1 MVTANLLNTGTDDT
15 VGNCTE
21 MGEPRPSGF
30 DDASHLLIRGNFH
43 WAFEIPAHI
52 MRGERFQLR
61 ATFCCE
67 VLTGKIGVSVEMY
80 RYEEKACLCH
90 YAPFSCLPI
99 IHQFL
104 NNTKLKAHIQLFDVM
119 NRRCC
124 EQKRKS
130 DNFHIWENKLN
141 KCLTV
146 C

>member
-1 MVTANLLNTGTDDT
+1 MVTANLLNMGTDDT

-30 DDASHLLIRGNFH
+30 DDASRLLIRGNFH

-67 VLTGKIGVSVEMY
+67 VLSEKIGVSLEMS
-80 RYEEKACLCH
+80 RCEEKACLFH
-90 YAPFSCLPI
+90 YAPISCLPI
-99 IHQFL
+99 IQQFRKFR
-104 NNTKLKAHIQLFDVM
+104 KLKAQIQLCDVM

-141 KCLTV
+141 KRLTV